1 MAQQKDQFVDPTGCL
16 AESTLRI
23 QDLHQ
28 VEKVIQQ
35 HTVYSTPD

>member
-28 VEKVIQQ
+28 VEKVI
-35 HTVYSTPD
+35 HNTVNSTPD